1 MRNQKTP
8 NARYNAPSCHHL
20 VDILIPFMVCR
31 LPAQY
36 AASIAP
42 LSATRGAVY
51 TQGPVQVVAFRCE
64 TFALPLEHGFE
75 VRVLFYLLFESLPCT
90 AAVQKTCFALGF
102 QTAL

>member
-8 NARYNAPSCHHL
+8 NARYNAPSCYHL
-20 VDILIPFMVCR
+20 VILVPLVCR
-31 LPAQY
+31 LPAQH

-42 LSATRGAVY
+42 LPTTRRAVM
-51 TQGPVQVVAFRCE
+51 THTPMQVIAFRCE

-90 AAVQKTCFALGF
+90 AAIQKSGLALSF